1 MTPRT
6 RYLSRLLGLFLL
18 VLAAAELTQRS
29 ILAATALQIVNSPA
43 LLMICGMLTLVAG
56 LAIVLGHNVWR
67 GGATQVVVTI
77 LGWLML
83 LKGAA
88 LMIFPP
94 ASWAGTVQASGFA
107 NHDVWYGAPTIV
119 LGAYLT
125 FAGFR
130 GDRPKA

>member
-6 RYLSRLLGLFLL
+6 RYLSRLIGLFLL

-29 ILAATALQIVNSPA
+29 ILAATALQIVSSPA
-43 LLMICGMLTLVAG
+43 LLMVCGMLTLTAG

-67 GGATQVVVTI
+67 GGATPVVVTI

-88 LMIFPP
+88 LVVIPP
-94 ASWAGTVQASGFA
+94 ASWAGIVRASGFA
-107 NHDVWYGAPTIV
+107 NHDVWYGLPTIV

-125 FAGFR
+125 FSGFR
-130 GDRPKA
+130 GDRSKT